1 MPIPEDDH
9 SIVAHLLRLRDPQGR
24 PLSKERLVQEFFI
37 FFLAGAE
44 TTGCMRLPGIV
55 SAQHVLG
62 VCPGW
67 MSCSVLGNPCP
78 SPWDAEL
85 PMALISLPPLR

>member
-1 MPIPEDDH
+1 MPLPEGEH

-44 TTGCMRLPGIV
+44 TTGCVLGLALSLSLPV
-55 SAQHVLG
+55 SA
-62 VCPGW
+62 CFGW
-67 MSCSVLGNPCP
+67 
-78 SPWDAEL
+78 D
-85 PMALISLPPLR
+85 